1 MLDHL
6 LPFNII
12 TASDGYKAN
21 HWLET
26 SLDVKQ
32 KWTVIVPRKP
42 SKYADEIVS
51 AGATMLAS
59 VFASVRITEQMINSA
74 ERIITPQGYNF
85 NRQGWTI
92 ICRMLDGKLPLRVYG
107 VEEGRV
113 VKPQTPIV
121 GIVNTHDSFG
131 WLATY
136 VETFS
141 QALVWKMS
149 TVASICRKVR
159 KTLEKYCDQVGTDK
173 AAVNY
178 MLHNFGDRGADSPH
192 EAAVLAGIAHAMIF
206 DGSDCIRANPYIQE
220 LYRTDKHYTSSIEA
234 TEHSVM
240 CEHSDAKNRDDFGA
254 AIMAV
259 DRLEARVA
267 SAKAGIG
274 IPFMSVVV
282 DTYDAYRFTG
292 EYLGT
297 NRPNIV
303 LRASNLKDRIV
314 NSGGRMICR
323 PDSGNPNEEPGKIGN
338 ILAERFGYTENALGY
353 KVLADCVGVIQG
365 DGIRIDTFEDV
376 VLGWIKAGFSL
387 DNFCLGMG
395 SGVTHDGARDDF
407 SFSFKAIAS
416 RRGDTW
422 EPELKDPITD
432 SGKKSLSGLVRC
444 RENANGELEVY
455 DALHEGNVYSMW
467 TAGPGWRLYYED
479 GWTMYVPNF
488 DDVQKRA
495 RA

>member
-12 TASDGYKAN
+12 TAADGYKCN
-21 HWLET
+21 HWLQT

-32 KWTVIVPRKP
+32 KYTTIVPRKP
-42 SKYADEIVS
+42 SKYSNEIVA
-51 AGATMLAS
+51 AGTTMLAS

-92 ICRMLDGKLPLRVYG
+92 ICRMLDGKLPLKVYG

-121 GIVNTHDSFG
+121 AITNTHDSFA
-131 WLATY
+131 WLTTY
-136 VETFS
+136 VETFAQS
-141 QALVWKMS
+141 LVWKMS

-159 KTLEKYCDQVGTDK
+159 KTLEHYCEQTGTDK
-173 AAVNY
+173 SKVNY

-220 LYRTDKHYTSSIEA
+220 LYRTNKHYTTSIEA

-254 AIMAV
+254 AVMAV
-259 DRLEARVA
+259 DRLEARVQ
-267 SAKAGIG
+267 SAKEGIG
-274 IPFMSVVV
+274 LAYLSVVI
-282 DTYDAYRFTG
+282 DTYNSYRFTE

-297 NRPNIV
+297 R
-303 LRASNLKDRIV
+303 LKDRIA

-323 PDSGNPNEEPGKIGN
+323 PDSGDPNQEPGKIGN
-338 ILAERFGYTENALGY
+338 ILAEKFGYTENTLGY

-365 DGIRIDTFEDV
+365 DGIRIDTFENV
-376 VLGWIKAGFSL
+376 VKGWIDAGFSL

-416 RRGDTW
+416 RHGDTW

-444 RENANGELEVY
+444 RENNNGELEVY
-455 DALHEGNVYSMW
+455 DALHEDTMW
-467 TAGPGWRLYYED
+467 IESPGWRLYYED
-479 GWTMYVPNF
+479 GFTRYIPNF
-488 DDVQKRA
+488 DDVQTRA
-495 RA
+495 RS